1 MPTIEQV
8 LRAVQRRIQYAR
20 MLRGAVWGALL
31 GLPPALSVVY
41 AQRSS
46 GIAAVLLGVVIIAA
60 FALVAALIAVAR
72 PVSLTECARRIDR
85 FYKMKDRTLSALQY
99 CSARCE
105 YSQQPLHRL
114 LVQETQLQLRKVVP
128 GECITTSV
136 SWYSK
141 GTLALGGILICL
153 IPATDSWRQAV
164 ADSATVAT
172 TDDLAAQLRSRMLPT
187 LAALADRDDNPA
199 VRKLMAQFEETLTL
213 LQRPNQELA
222 DRLET
227 LSRLEQAIEQAG
239 EETLDRQHTET
250 WQQLATAM
258 NDIDA
263 LRETMTAIQ
272 RQNYAEVA
280 EALEQVDFDRL
291 SQRQKNSLAERL
303 DELDPNATTD
313 AKPTDPAAS
322 DLPGQPADPLPSRRT
337 QEDLQDRLNDATR
350 DLADALR
357 QNDSPTASSAAR
369 EMAEAARQLA
379 DDQQMQQHLMSQ
391 LENIARAKS
400 QTRGQQPGDSD
411 NLSDSPSDS
420 WGDGTAGDPDQG
432 PESRLAVDGQELQ
445 LDSHVGDVTGQMTRM
460 DDLPQSQRGERPLMS
475 VAVEFEKQLE
485 AALQDEN
492 LPRAHRQSLRNYF
505 QQIRPQ
511 LTGVQP

>member
-8 LRAVQRRIQYAR
+8 LRAVQRRIQYAK

-31 GLPPALSVVY
+31 GLPPALFVVY

-46 GIAAVLLGVVIIAA
+46 GIAAVLLAAVIIAS
-60 FALVAALIAVAR
+60 FALVSAFIAVAR

-85 FYKMKDRTLSALQY
+85 YYKMKDRTLSALQF
-99 CSARCE
+99 CSAGCE
-105 YSQQPLHRL
+105 HSHQPVHRL
-114 LVQETQLQLRKVVP
+114 MLQETPLQLRKVVP

-141 GTLALGGILICL
+141 WTLALGGILICL
-153 IPATDSWRQAV
+153 IPATDSWRQTV
-164 ADSATVAT
+164 ADGATVAT

-199 VRKLMAQFEETLTL
+199 VRQLMAQFEETLTL
-213 LQRPNQELA
+213 LQGPNQELA
-222 DRLET
+222 DRLES
-227 LSRLEQAIEQAG
+227 LSRLQQAIEQAG
-239 EETLDRQHTET
+239 EKTLDRQHAET

-258 NDIDA
+258 DGIDA
-263 LRETMTAIQ
+263 LREPMNAIE
-272 RQNYAEVA
+272 RQDYAEVA

-291 SQRQKNSLAERL
+291 SQRQKNSLADRL
-303 DELDPNATTD
+303 DKRDSNATPD
-313 AKPTDPAAS
+313 AKPTDPVGS
-322 DLPGQPADPLPSRRT
+322 DLPGQSAESSPSPRT
-337 QEDLQDRLNDATR
+337 PEDLQDRLNHATR

-357 QNDSPTASSAAR
+357 QNDSPTARSAAR
-369 EMAEAARQLA
+369 DMAEAARQLA
-379 DDQQMQQHLMSQ
+379 DDQQMQQLLMSQ

-445 LDSHVGDVTGQMTRM
+445 LESQVGDAPGQVTRM
-460 DDLPQSQRGERPLMS
+460 EDLPQSQRGERPLMS
-475 VAVEFEKQLE
+475 VAVEFEKQFE

-492 LPRAHRQSLRNYF
+492 LPRAHRRSLRNYF
-505 QQIRPQ
+505 HQIRPQ
-511 LTGVQP
+511 ATGVRP